1 MPINMKFRFKG
12 RKVALAA
19 TVFVTVLGILLGNW
33 QTHRGDA
40 KEAMQTQ
47 MAARQAAPAVTL
59 DDKELQLDVV
69 QGEYRRVRLQGQF
82 VASWTTYLD
91 NRPYNDVPGLY
102 VLTPFKIAGA
112 QRVVLVERGW
122 IARDLNDRSKV
133 PSFSTPDE
141 MVTIEGIIRIG
152 AGHVLQLGS
161 AEAIRP
167 GTMMQNLD
175 IAAYAKASGMPLLPF
190 VIEQQAGGT
199 HYTGDSLVRDWP
211 APALGV
217 ERNRGYAVQWY
228 ALALMAV
235 IFFVV
240 TGFRSGKK

>member
-1 MPINMKFRFKG
+1 MPINLKFRFKG

-19 TVFVTVLGILLGNW
+19 TVLLAVSGILLGNW
-33 QTHRGDA
+33 QTRRGDD
-40 KEAMQTQ
+40 KEAMQAR

-59 DDKELQLDVV
+59 DDKALLLDLV

-82 VASWTTYLD
+82 VAGWTTYLD
-91 NRPYNDVPGLY
+91 NRPYNDVAGLY

-112 QRVVLVERGW
+112 EAAVLVERGW
-122 IARDLNDRSKV
+122 IPRDLNERSKV
-133 PSFSTPDE
+133 PEFSTPDGT
-141 MVTIEGIIRIG
+141 VTIEGIIRLG

-167 GTMMQNLD
+167 GIMMQNLD
-175 IAAYAKASGMPLLPF
+175 IAAYAKASGMRFMPF
-190 VIEQQAGGT
+190 VIEQQTGAQHYAG
-199 HYTGDSLVRDWP
+199 DNLVRDWP

-217 ERNRGYAVQWY
+217 ERHRGYAVQWY
-228 ALALMAV
+228 ALALMVV